1 MTNTDKMKNIC
12 LHRAAKFG
20 DKQFVTML
28 IMETEELDKL
38 QPGGQKGDCLQRSI
52 NCRNS
57 DGLTPLYL
65 LCEQGFR
72 TKGNFDE
79 DEADLFHGLE
89 RTIANELE
97 ADDMALDLE
106 EGDGDSDGDASE
118 IVNAFGNKERE
129 DRKVRNEYEGQY
141 VDSISLTIREKKKET
156 NADKYKNKN
165 SNQAFQEKIRIAR
178 EKKEA

>member
-1 MTNTDKMKNIC
+1 
-12 LHRAAKFG
+12 
-20 DKQFVTML
+20 
-28 IMETEELDKL
+28 
-38 QPGGQKGDCLQRSI
+38 
-52 NCRNS
+52 
-57 DGLTPLYL
+57 LTPLYL

-129 DRKVRNEYEGQY
+129 DRKVRNEYEG
-141 VDSISLTIREKKKET
+141 
-156 NADKYKNKN
+156 
-165 SNQAFQEKIRIAR
+165 
-178 EKKEA
+178 